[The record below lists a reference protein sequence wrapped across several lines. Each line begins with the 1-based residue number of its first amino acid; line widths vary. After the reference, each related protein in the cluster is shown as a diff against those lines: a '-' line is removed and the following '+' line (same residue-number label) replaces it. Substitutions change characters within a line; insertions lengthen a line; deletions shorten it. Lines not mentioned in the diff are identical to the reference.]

1 MSPSILVQ
9 VLVVVVNN
17 LGGSDKKEEVSDKK
31 LVGVKVL
38 KEDIIDRSAKPNHSK
53 LELELA
59 NNIPQSISQIRISHN
74 KLSEKVNR
82 LEVLLLEVL
91 TKLESGKVK
100 PAVESKDKD
109 STEGSLN
116 SLNPTLTN
124 DKPMQTSELDSEEE
138 DVTPKEFPHIP
149 KNYEGTSSFTF
160 FYSN

>member
-91 TKLESGKVK
+91 NKLEASKVK
-100 PAVESKDKD
+100 TKILQKVVSIV
-109 STEGSLN
+109 SIL
-116 SLNPTLTN
+116 L
-124 DKPMQTSELDSEEE
+124 
-138 DVTPKEFPHIP
+138 
-149 KNYEGTSSFTF
+149 
-160 FYSN
+160 